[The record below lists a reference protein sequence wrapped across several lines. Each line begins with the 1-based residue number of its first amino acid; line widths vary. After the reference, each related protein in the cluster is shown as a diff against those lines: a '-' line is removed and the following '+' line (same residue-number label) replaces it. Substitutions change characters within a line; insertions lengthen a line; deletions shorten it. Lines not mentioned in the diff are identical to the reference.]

1 MMTKTISH
9 PPSTSSEINRGLVLA
24 KVNIW
29 PADLSKLKLPSSI
42 NCLTKDLKEWVA
54 LRLVVVLNCRAF
66 SNQAEN
72 KLLEEL
78 PASATVFMLNNSI
91 QERTSKVVSTSDKK
105 RLKLL
110 ISPKNLYTLS
120 LIILLIFNRQESI

>member
-9 PPSTSSEINRGLVLA
+9 PPSTSSEINRGLVPA
-24 KVNIW
+24 KVNKW

-42 NCLTKDLKEWVA
+42 NCLTKDLKEWVV

-78 PASATVFMLNNSI
+78 PASATVFKLNNRI

-110 ISPKNLYTLS
+110 ISPRSLYTLS
-120 LIILLIFNRQESI
+120 LIILLIFNRQKPI

>member
-1 MMTKTISH
+1 MTKTISH
-9 PPSTSSEINRGLVLA
+9 PRSTSSEINRGLVPA
-24 KVNIW
+24 KVNKW

-54 LRLVVVLNCRAF
+54 LRLVVVSNCRAF

-78 PASATVFMLNNSI
+78 PASATVFKLNNSI
-91 QERTSKVVSTSDKK
+91 QERTFKVVSTSDKK

-110 ISPKNLYTLS
+110 ISPRILYTLS

>member
-1 MMTKTISH
+1 MTKTISH
-9 PPSTSSEINRGLVLA
+9 PRSTSSEINRGLVPA
-24 KVNIW
+24 KVNKW

-66 SNQAEN
+66 SNRAEN

-78 PASATVFMLNNSI
+78 PASATVFMLNNRI

-110 ISPKNLYTLS
+110 ISPRSLYTLS